1 MKAIH
6 ELEKRI
12 KELEKELKESKQNT
26 YIYETNHLQC
36 SDGEIHIGFGDSG
49 ENERWLVWNTDSLF
63 KDLPFII
70 SQVIKENDKQQKM
83 YLDSIKDSLK
93 EILPLLKNL

>member
-1 MKAIH
+1 MTQKQQI
-6 ELEKRI
+6 EQ
-12 KELEKELKESKQNT
+12 LKEQLKDAKQNT

-36 SDGEIHIGFGDSG
+36 SDGELHIGFGEYG

-70 SQVIKENDKQQKM
+70 SQVIKENNKQQKI

-93 EILPLLKNL
+93 QIK

>member
-1 MKAIH
+1 MT
-6 ELEKRI
+6 
-12 KELEKELKESKQNT
+12 LKEKIKTLELQLKEAKANT

-36 SDGEIHIGFGDSG
+36 SYGELHIGFGDIG

-70 SQVIKENDKQQKM
+70 SQVIKENNKQQTI

-93 EILPLLKNL
+93 EIK